1 MEESKSPLCKGW
13 NQGFFFSPLSSPVF
27 HNMSGFEAAPHSQ
40 VHGLWC
46 LVSRVPAHGQPGAV
60 VPSLPA
66 LYITLGTLHKHLFAR
81 SEAVI
86 ICLYSRDAFFH
97 SSVNLLRLN
106 MEKKGVTGSFQD
118 FIAFFNVWPPLALLS
133 RYCYQCSLPNFAVG

>member
-1 MEESKSPLCKGW
+1 MMRPSLKSSCSCGKGGKQKPPMGRMEPGFLLLSPPQCSTPH
-13 NQGFFFSPLSSPVF
+13 NVCGF
-27 HNMSGFEAAPHSQ
+27 GAAQHSQ

-46 LVSRVPAHGQPGAV
+46 LASRVPSHGQPGAV
-60 VPSLPA
+60 APALPA
-66 LYITLGTLHKHLFAR
+66 LYIMLGTLHKHLFAR

-118 FIAFFNVWPPLALLS
+118 FIAFFNVWPP
-133 RYCYQCSLPNFAVG
+133 RPH